1 MKTIEIRAAAQP
13 RPVAVREEAKKKGT
27 FAKVLD
33 RKAAEEKPPAAAG
46 AAAPLPQM
54 AGRAEK
60 IETAAPAGVA
70 PEIDALVNEIAITLR
85 GSGLGEV
92 EVQFDSKTF
101 AGLNVRITKENN
113 RLHVR
118 LQTASPEVA
127 HLLTKQTDVLVRR
140 LEARGY
146 AAPAVEVRRRQ
157 DGRQEQRRERQ
168 K

>member
-1 MKTIEIRAAAQP
+1 MKTIETRGAGQTRAG
-13 RPVAVREEAKKKGT
+13 AVREETKKKGT
-27 FAKVLD
+27 FAKVLE
-33 RKAAEEKPPAAAG
+33 RQGEEKPAMPPGLAA
-46 AAAPLPQM
+46 LPQI

-60 IETAAPAGVA
+60 IETAAAAAGAA
-70 PEIDALVNEIAITLR
+70 PEIEALVSEIAVTLR
-85 GSGLGEV
+85 GSGIGEV

-118 LQTASPEVA
+118 LQTESPEVA
-127 HLLTKQTDVLVRR
+127 QLLTKQTDVLVRR

-146 AAPAVEVRRRQ
+146 AAPAVSVRRRQ